1 MKRAVVLG
9 MGGLGCP
16 AALALCEGAASLGL
30 ALTLRLVDDDRVERS
45 NLSRQVLFRER
56 DTGSLK
62 AHAACERLRAL
73 CPEAFA
79 GPHPV
84 ALEPV
89 AARFDEQTASQL
101 LAGADVLLDGTDS
114 FETRFLANDRAL
126 AGRVPLV
133 HGAVLQWTG
142 QLLAVLPGGP
152 CLRCL
157 FEGPPPPGAVPAC
170 AQAGVAS
177 PLCGLVGAEMAAEA
191 LRLLSATPARAA
203 GRLLRWEALHARFRT
218 VAIPRDPACPACG
231 PAQER
236 VAARADL
243 VHG

>member
-1 MKRAVVLG
+1 VRAVVLG
-9 MGGLGCP
+9 AGGLGCP

-45 NLSRQVLFRER
+45 NLARQILFREQ
-56 DTGSLK
+56 DTGALK
-62 AHAACERLRAL
+62 VDAACERLRAL
-73 CPEAFA
+73 CPQAFA
-79 GPHPV
+79 GPQPV

-89 AARFDEQTASQL
+89 AARFDAETAGRL
-101 LAGADVLLDGTDS
+101 LGGADVLLDGTDS

-126 AGRVPLV
+126 AARVPLV

-142 QLLAVLPGGP
+142 QLLTVLPGGP

-157 FEGPPPPGAVPAC
+157 FEGPPLPGAVPAC

-191 LRLLSATPARAA
+191 LRLLSGAPASAA
-203 GRLLRWEALHARFRT
+203 GRLRRWESLRGRARA

-231 PAQER
+231 LQQRP
-236 VAARADL
+236 VAARPDL